1 MPVQCIIHEHTYVLQ
16 QLTHIFLN
24 MHTHH
29 MYITIEH
36 FIDIKASSHKSNN
49 VNRLNS
55 MNKDVNVKIS
65 SSQVYAEF
73 LKIVLR
79 KEVL

>member
-1 MPVQCIIHEHTYVLQ
+1 M
-16 QLTHIFLN
+16 HI
-24 MHTHH
+24 M
-29 MYITIEH
+29 IEH
-36 FIDIKASSHKSNN
+36 SIEIKASSHRSIN

-65 SSQVYAEF
+65 SSQVHAEF

-79 KEVL
+79 KVVL

>member
-1 MPVQCIIHEHTYVLQ
+1 MNMYVFQ
-16 QLTHIFLN
+16 QLIYTFSNIR
-24 MHTHH
+24 THH

-36 FIDIKASSHKSNN
+36 FIDIKASSHKSIN

-65 SSQVYAEF
+65 SSQVHAEF
-73 LKIVLR
+73 WKIVLR
-79 KEVL
+79 KVLL

>member
-1 MPVQCIIHEHTYVLQ
+1 
-16 QLTHIFLN
+16 
-24 MHTHH
+24 
-29 MYITIEH
+29 MYITIEYS
-36 FIDIKASSHKSNN
+36 IDIKVSSYQSIN

-65 SSQVYAEF
+65 SSQVHAEF

>member
-1 MPVQCIIHEHTYVLQ
+1 
-16 QLTHIFLN
+16 
-24 MHTHH
+24 

-36 FIDIKASSHKSNN
+36 SIDIKASRHRSMN

-65 SSQVYAEF
+65 SSQVHAEF
-73 LKIVLR
+73 WKIVLR